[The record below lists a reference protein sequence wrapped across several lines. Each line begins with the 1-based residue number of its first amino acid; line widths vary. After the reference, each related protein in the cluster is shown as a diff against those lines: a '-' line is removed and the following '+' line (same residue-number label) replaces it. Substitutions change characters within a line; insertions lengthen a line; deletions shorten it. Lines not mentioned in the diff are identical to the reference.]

1 MPSIFFIPRSHVNWA
16 KPMILLR
23 ALSDL
28 KKNCLLVH
36 DKSCDEIGLLHST
49 ITSSN
54 LVSS

>member
-1 MPSIFFIPRSHVNWA
+1 MPSIFFIPRSHVNCV

-36 DKSCDEIGLLHST
+36 DKLCDEIGLLHST
-49 ITSSN
+49 ITASN